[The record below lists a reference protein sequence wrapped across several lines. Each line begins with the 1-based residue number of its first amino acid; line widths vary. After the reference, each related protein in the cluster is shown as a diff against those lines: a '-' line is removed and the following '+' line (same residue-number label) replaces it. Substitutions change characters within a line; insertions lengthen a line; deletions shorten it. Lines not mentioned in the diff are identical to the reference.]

1 MENSLSELLRT
12 REIKTRQKR
21 KRVIANVLIPCQS
34 MMKKCIILGDYFFAK
49 ETGMKKQP
57 LDRSFGY
64 AFEGIWNTV
73 KSERNMQIHL
83 GFTVCVIIAGL
94 IFRIS
99 KIEWLFC
106 LVLFGQVM
114 SLELV
119 NTALEAAVD
128 VATDEWKPLAKKAKD
143 AAAGA
148 VLVSAIMAAVIGLL
162 IFIPRL
168 FDLIYALAG

>member
-1 MENSLSELLRT
+1 
-12 REIKTRQKR
+12 
-21 KRVIANVLIPCQS
+21 
-34 MMKKCIILGDYFFAK
+34 
-49 ETGMKKQP
+49 MKKQP

-128 VATDEWKPLAKKAKD
+128 VATVEWPRTLPPARF
-143 AAAGA
+143 
-148 VLVSAIMAAVIGLL
+148 LCRQLWRRSSAS
-162 IFIPRL
+162 
-168 FDLIYALAG
+168 

>member
-1 MENSLSELLRT
+1 
-12 REIKTRQKR
+12 
-21 KRVIANVLIPCQS
+21 
-34 MMKKCIILGDYFFAK
+34 
-49 ETGMKKQP
+49 MKKQP

-83 GFTVCVIIAGL
+83 GFTVCVIIAGF

-99 KIEWLFC
+99 KTEWLFC

-119 NTALEAAVD
+119 RPGSSDRRGDGRVEAAGQESQGRCRRRGPCVGNHCGGHR
-128 VATDEWKPLAKKAKD
+128 PLN
-143 AAAGA
+143 
-148 VLVSAIMAAVIGLL
+148 
-162 IFIPRL
+162 FYPP
-168 FDLIYALAG
+168 AL

>member
-1 MENSLSELLRT
+1 
-12 REIKTRQKR
+12 
-21 KRVIANVLIPCQS
+21 
-34 MMKKCIILGDYFFAK
+34 
-49 ETGMKKQP
+49 MKKQP
-57 LDRSFGY
+57 LDKSFGY
-64 AFEGIWNTV
+64 AFEGVWNTV

-83 GFTVCVIIAGL
+83 GFTVCVIIPGF
-94 IFRIS
+94 IFGIT
-99 KIEWLFC
+99 KTEWLIC

-119 NTALEAAVD
+119 NTALEACVD

-148 VLVSAIMAAVIGLL
+148 VLVSAIIAAVIGLW

-168 FDLIYALAG
+168 FLLLGAIGFLK

>member
-1 MENSLSELLRT
+1 M
-12 REIKTRQKR
+12 
-21 KRVIANVLIPCQS
+21 
-34 MMKKCIILGDYFFAK
+34 K
-49 ETGMKKQP
+49 ETKMKKQP
-57 LDRSFGY
+57 LDKSFGY
-64 AFEGIWNTV
+64 AFEGVWNTV

-83 GFTVCVIIAGL
+83 GFTVCVIIAGF
-94 IFRIS
+94 IFGIT
-99 KIEWLFC
+99 KTEWLIC

-119 NTALEAAVD
+119 NTALEACVD

-148 VLVSAIMAAVIGLL
+148 VLVSAIIAAVIGLW

-168 FDLIYALAG
+168 FLLLGAIGFLK

>member
-1 MENSLSELLRT
+1 
-12 REIKTRQKR
+12 
-21 KRVIANVLIPCQS
+21 
-34 MMKKCIILGDYFFAK
+34 
-49 ETGMKKQP
+49 MKKQP
-57 LDRSFGY
+57 LDKSFGY
-64 AFEGIWNTV
+64 AFEGVWNTV

-83 GFTVCVIIAGL
+83 GFTVCVIIAGF
-94 IFRIS
+94 IFGIT
-99 KIEWLFC
+99 KTEWLIC

-119 NTALEAAVD
+119 NTALEACVD

-148 VLVSAIMAAVIGLL
+148 VLVSAIIAAVIGLW

-168 FDLIYALAG
+168 FLLLGAIGFLK